1 MENVSCEIFRE
12 ALSAR
17 LDGEAGP
24 VPEDEVD
31 AHLETCAAC
40 RSWYERSASLR
51 RSMLV
56 RAAPAVPDLTARIMA
71 ETPPP
76 PREKWGLRVALAL
89 VGLVQCGLAFAQL
102 LGMDTGMHDAHGG
115 VMEGHLLNESAA
127 WNLAVGVGLL
137 WAALRTRAAS
147 GLLPMIT
154 GFVVVLGVLTTGDL
168 IGDRVT
174 AARVLSHTFLVLG
187 LMLLF
192 AVHRQHRAQHQ
203 PGPDLTDAVD
213 TGEETSV
220 QQRGALGLV
229 RPQGKR
235 GRTAQRPTGRRRAA

>member
-1 MENVSCEIFRE
+1 MSCEIFRE

-24 VPEDEVD
+24 LPEDQVD
-31 AHLETCAAC
+31 AHLTTCAAC
-40 RSWYERSASLR
+40 RTWYERSAALR

-56 RAAPAVPDLTARIMA
+56 RAAPAIPDLTARIMA
-71 ETPPP
+71 ETPAP

-102 LGMDTGMHDAHGG
+102 LGMDTGMHGAHSGFL
-115 VMEGHLLNESAA
+115 EGHLLNESAA

-137 WAALRTRAAS
+137 WAALRTRAAA

-154 GFVVVLGVLTTGDL
+154 GFVVVLAVLTTGDL

-174 AARVLSHTFLVLG
+174 APRVLSHTFLVVG
-187 LMLLF
+187 LALLF
-192 AVHRQHRAQHQ
+192 AVHRRHRARHH
-203 PGPDLTDAVD
+203 PGPDLANAAGPD
-213 TGEETSV
+213 EETTV
-220 QQRGALGLV
+220 QTHGALALA
-229 RPQGKR
+229 RPHSKR
-235 GRTAQRPTGRRRAA
+235 TRDADRPTGRHHAA